1 MFSWG
6 LLSSLHWNDSRN
18 GGSTIKQTL
27 LLGKALWQLAYISFC
42 TFSCCSYT
50 QCLLSTT
57 WHSFSCVF
65 QAASPFPPSCPL
77 HGMDQGE
84 RLAHIKSSFKP
95 RFTSKVWGPCSL
107 VAVSAQTGD
116 LETDPLPWGCFL
128 RCYWQLNYS
137 PPRSFYLCSA
147 CFFRHPSLYSSP
159 AQTDIPPICPRELL
173 FPQPIL

>member
-1 MFSWG
+1 M
-6 LLSSLHWNDSRN
+6 
-18 GGSTIKQTL
+18 QTL
-27 LLGKALWQLAYISFC
+27 RLGKALWQLAYISFC

-95 RFTSKVWGPCSL
+95 RFTSKVWGIFAPWFQSQHKLVILKQIPWPGDVSYVATDSWITHLPRAFIYAVHASL
-107 VAVSAQTGD
+107 G
-116 LETDPLPWGCFL
+116 
-128 RCYWQLNYS
+128 
-137 PPRSFYLCSA
+137 
-147 CFFRHPSLYSSP
+147 
-159 AQTDIPPICPRELL
+159 IPPFTALL
-173 FPQPIL
+173 PKLTSLQSVQGSFCSPNPFYRNEALCKLQAILSIIFL